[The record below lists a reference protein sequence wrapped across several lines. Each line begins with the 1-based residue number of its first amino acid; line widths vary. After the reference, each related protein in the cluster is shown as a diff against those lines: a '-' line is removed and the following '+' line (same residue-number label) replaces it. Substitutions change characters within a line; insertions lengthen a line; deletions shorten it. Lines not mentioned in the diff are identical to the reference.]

1 MEEDVSGA
9 KRQELC
15 QALFDHIP
23 VGVGQDGV
31 IPLNTKDLEDVLL
44 MGMDW
49 SLKREYFVTGYR
61 ICFGLFCYYLR
72 NVPLYYLTNC
82 QLFRGLLLAR
92 G

>member
-1 MEEDVSGA
+1 MGFDINCGVRLIRTNLMESDVSGA

-31 IPLNTKDLEDVLL
+31 IPLNAKDLDDVLL

-49 SLKREYFVTGYR
+49 SVKRKCLIVS
-61 ICFGLFCYYLR
+61 FGRSLD
-72 NVPLYYLTNC
+72 NAVV
-82 QLFRGLLLAR
+82 
-92 G
+92 

>member
-1 MEEDVSGA
+1 MESDVSGA

-31 IPLNTKDLEDVLL
+31 IPLNAKDLDDVLL

-49 SLKREYFVTGYR
+49 SLKRE
-61 ICFGLFCYYLR
+61 FGC
-72 NVPLYYLTNC
+72 
-82 QLFRGLLLAR
+82 
-92 G
+92 

>member
-1 MEEDVSGA
+1 MEEDVSGE

-49 SLKREYFVTGYR
+49 SLKREYSVAGPASVCFAITSR
-61 ICFGLFCYYLR
+61 ICRYYISPIF
-72 NVPLYYLTNC
+72 NV
-82 QLFRGLLLAR
+82 
-92 G
+92 